1 MLRGLSG
8 EIDPAPMN
16 RLRRREAV
24 EGYLFALP
32 GILGLIL
39 FIIGPILASLLLSMT
54 AYDVLSPPKWIG
66 VANYAKALTND
77 PLFWKALYNTTYY
90 TFLSVPLAMVFS
102 LACAV
107 ILNSRLLRIGSMFRV
122 IYFLPAVT
130 SGVAISFLW
139 LFLLDP
145 TVGIINRILK
155 VLFDVTGPLWLQ
167 SEIWAKPGMV
177 LMSLWSVGTT
187 VTIYLAGLQGIP
199 EYYYDA
205 ASVDGAGAAR
215 RFLSITLPMLSP
227 TLLFTFIMG
236 IIGSF
241 QVFLQA
247 YVMTAGGPLN
257 STLFYV
263 LYLYRH
269 GFVYF
274 NMGYASAL
282 AWILFVVIL
291 ALTLLV
297 FRSSPLWVFY
307 EAKRGKG
314 I

>member
-1 MLRGLSG
+1 
-8 EIDPAPMN
+8 MN
-16 RLRRREAV
+16 RLRKREAF
-24 EGYLFALP
+24 EGYVFALP
-32 GILGLIL
+32 GILGLL
-39 FIIGPILASLLLSMT
+39 CFTIGPIVASLILSMS
-54 AYDVLSPPKWIG
+54 AYDVLSPAKWVG
-66 VANYAKALTND
+66 LANYKKLFTDD
-77 PLFWKALYNTTYY
+77 PLFWKSLYNSAYY
-90 TFLSVPLAMVFS
+90 TFLSVPLGMMFS
-102 LACAV
+102 LFCAV
-107 ILNSRLLRIGSMFRV
+107 ILKNRVLKFGRVFRV

-145 TVGIINRILK
+145 TFGTINRLLK
-155 VLFDVTGPLWLQ
+155 ELFGITGPLWLQ
-167 SEIWAKPGMV
+167 NEIWSKPGIV
-177 LMSLWSVGTT
+177 LMSLWAVGAT

-199 EYYYDA
+199 DYYYDA
-205 ASVDGAGAAR
+205 AAVDGASAPR
-215 RFLSITLPMLSP
+215 QFISITLPMLSP
-227 TLLFTFIMG
+227 TLLFTFVMG

-247 YVMTAGGPLN
+247 YVMTQGGPLN
-257 STLFYV
+257 STMFYV

-282 AWILFVVIL
+282 AWVLFIVIL
-291 ALTLLV
+291 AITLLV

-307 EAKRGKG
+307 ESKRGKA

>member
-1 MLRGLSG
+1 
-8 EIDPAPMN
+8 MN

-32 GILGLIL
+32 GILGLVL
-39 FIIGPILASLLLSMT
+39 FIIGPIIAALLLSMT
-54 AYDVLSPPKWIG
+54 TYDVLSPPKWVG
-66 VANYAKALTND
+66 LANYAKALTND

-90 TFLSVPLAMVFS
+90 TFLGVPLAMVFS
-102 LACAV
+102 LACAL
-107 ILNSRLLRIGSMFRV
+107 ILNSRLLKIGSMFRV
-122 IYFLPAVT
+122 IFFLPAVT
-130 SGVAISFLW
+130 SGIAISFLW

-167 SEIWAKPGMV
+167 SETWAKPGMV
-177 LMSLWSVGTT
+177 LMSLWAVGTT

-215 RFLSITLPMLSP
+215 RFFSITLPMLSP
-227 TLLFTFIMG
+227 TLLFTFVMG

-247 YVMTAGGPLN
+247 YVMTQGGPLN

-282 AWILFVVIL
+282 AWILFIVIL
-291 ALTLLV
+291 VLTLLV

-307 EAKRGKG
+307 ESKRGKG

>member
-1 MLRGLSG
+1 
-8 EIDPAPMN
+8 MN
-16 RLRRREAV
+16 RLRKREAL

-32 GILGLIL
+32 GILGLVL

-54 AYDVLSPPKWIG
+54 TYDVLTPPRWAG
-66 VANYAKALTND
+66 LANYTRLLTND
-77 PLFWKALYNTTYY
+77 PLFWKSLYNTTYY
-90 TFLSVPLAMVFS
+90 TFLSVPLAMAFS
-102 LACAV
+102 LFCAV
-107 ILNSRLLRIGSMFRV
+107 VLNSKLLKIHNVFRV

-130 SGVAISFLW
+130 SGIAISFLW

-145 TVGIINRILK
+145 TFGTINRLLK
-155 VLFDVTGPLWLQ
+155 EVTGIQGPLWLQ
-167 SEIWAKPGMV
+167 NEVWSKPGMV

-199 EYYYDA
+199 DYYYDA
-205 ASVDGAGAAR
+205 ASVDGASGLR
-215 RFLSITLPMLSP
+215 QFLHITLPLLSP
-227 TLLFTFIMG
+227 TLLFTFVMG

-247 YVMTAGGPLN
+247 YVMTQGGPLN

-282 AWILFVVIL
+282 AWALFIVIL

-307 EAKRGKG
+307 ESKRGRAF
-314 I
+314 